1 MESDHQQPL
10 NNDSTDVV
18 KVILNLN
25 REVENHEPQ
34 WDELEKLEVM
44 DFNKFPLAMK
54 SCISHYKLDLK
65 QAAAFNVI
73 CSTFMLAHLED
84 PSIKKTLEVS
94 ELDKAKQVL
103 LDKGGLGRLVM
114 NLTGSG
120 GSGKSFV
127 LDATKSFCIAFVVF
141 LLCVTRREEG
151 RDFIP
156 PPYALLLSFKE
167 NGRFSLS
174 SWRWPWRPRQER

>member
-1 MESDHQQPL
+1 MKEQHVIHEPVSSEDSALIQKTSKFSEKSYNFVESDHQQPL

-25 REVENHEPQ
+25 RSVENHEPQ

-54 SCISHYKLDLK
+54 SCISHCKLDLK
-65 QAAAFNVI
+65 QASAFNVI

-84 PSIKKTLEVS
+84 PSIKKTLDFS

-120 GSGKSFV
+120 SIQLVKRMLFV
-127 LDATKSFCIAFVVF
+127 INQGMHYGV
-141 LLCVTRREEG
+141 
-151 RDFIP
+151 
-156 PPYALLLSFKE
+156 
-167 NGRFSLS
+167 
-174 SWRWPWRPRQER
+174 